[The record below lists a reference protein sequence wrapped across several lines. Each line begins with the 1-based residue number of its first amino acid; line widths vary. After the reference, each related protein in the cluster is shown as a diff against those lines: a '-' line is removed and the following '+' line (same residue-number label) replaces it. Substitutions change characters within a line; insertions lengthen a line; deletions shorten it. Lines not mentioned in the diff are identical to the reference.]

1 MLERPIQIAVIGG
14 RTASED
20 ELKLAEE
27 TGKLIAGRG
36 YQLICGGLGGIM
48 EAACRGAFEAGG
60 MTIGILPEKD
70 RCMANEFVKVSVA
83 SGIGVA
89 RNSILAHS
97 ADAAI
102 AISGQYGTLS
112 EIAYFLQFDKPVVL
126 LSCQWQIPG
135 ATPVA
140 TPKDAIETIEEQLS

>member
-1 MLERPIQIAVIGG
+1 MLEKPIQIAVIGG
-14 RTASED
+14 RTASEA

-27 TGKLIAGRG
+27 TGRLIAGRG

-60 MTIGILPEKD
+60 MTIGILPEND
-70 RCMANEFVKVSVA
+70 RTLANEFVKVSVA

-102 AISGQYGTLS
+102 GISGQYGTLS
-112 EIAYFLQFDKPVVL
+112 EIAYFLQLDKPVML
-126 LSCQWQIPG
+126 LSCQWKIPG

-140 TPKDAIETIEEQLS
+140 TPKKAIEAIEEQLS